1 MSLLSIAQ
9 GALRRLSGF
18 EVPSTYYGNNNLTAV
33 SCVNLLQEAGNTLV
47 RQHRWQELITEHTF
61 TTTASTATYA
71 LPSDFKAFANMSQWD
86 RTNQWRL
93 TGPTPSIVWQWLKS
107 GISVA
112 STNNRWFMVRG
123 NLFTIFPTP
132 STTGDTIAFDY
143 YSNAWITKQADS
155 TNVTAWT
162 ADLDTA
168 RIDEE
173 LLTLDLKWRF
183 LQAKGM
189 PYEPEYKAFES
200 VKEDL
205 LADNG
210 GRGMINLNTPMRPMF
225 DGNLPDNGFGG

>member
-18 EVPSTYYGNNNLTAV
+18 EVPSTFYGNNNLTAV

-47 RQHRWQELITEHTF
+47 RQHRWQELITEYTF
-61 TTTASTATYA
+61 STVNGTSAYS
-71 LPSDFKAFANMSQWD
+71 LPSDFRAFANMSQWD
-86 RTNQWRL
+86 RSNQWRM
-93 TGPTPSIVWQWLKS
+93 TGPVPSIVWQWLKS

-112 STNNRWFMVRG
+112 STDNRWFMVRG
-123 NLFTIFPTP
+123 NYLTIYPTP
-132 STTGDTIAFDY
+132 TVDGDTIAFDY

-183 LQAKGM
+183 LEAKGM
-189 PYEPEYKAFES
+189 PYEPEYKMFES

-210 GRGMINLNTPMRPMF
+210 GRGAIDLNTPMRPMF
-225 DGNLPDNGFGG
+225 GGNLPETNFGS

>member
-18 EVPSTYYGNNNLTAV
+18 EVPSTYFGNNNLTAV

-86 RTNQWRL
+86 RTNQWRM

-143 YSNAWITKQADS
+143 YSHAWITKQADS

-210 GRGMINLNTPMRPMF
+210 GRGMINLNKPMRPMF
-225 DGNLPDNGFGG
+225 DGNLPETGFGG

>member
-1 MSLLSIAQ
+1 MSLLSIGQ

-18 EVPSTYYGNNNLTAV
+18 EVPSTYFGNNNLTAV
-33 SCVNLLQEAGNTLV
+33 SVVNLLQEAGNTLV

-71 LPSDFKAFANMSQWD
+71 LPSDFRSFANMSQWD
-86 RTNQWRL
+86 RTNLWRM

-112 STNNRWFMVRG
+112 ATNNRWFMVRG

-132 STTGDTIAFDY
+132 TTTGDTIAFDY
-143 YSNAWITKQADS
+143 YSNAWITKQTDS

-162 ADLDTA
+162 ADLDTS

-183 LQAKGM
+183 LQSKGM
-189 PYEPEYKAFES
+189 PFEPEYKAFEA
-200 VKEDL
+200 VKEDI

-210 GRGMINLNTPMRPMF
+210 GRGMISLNTPMRPHF
-225 DGNLPDNGFGG
+225 GGNLPDQGFGQ

>member
-18 EVPSTYYGNNNLTAV
+18 EVPSTFYGNNNLTAV

-47 RQHRWQELITEHTF
+47 RQHRWQELITEYTF
-61 TTTASTATYA
+61 STVNGTSAYS
-71 LPSDFKAFANMSQWD
+71 LPSDFRAFANMSQWD
-86 RTNQWRL
+86 RSNQWRM
-93 TGPTPSIVWQWLKS
+93 TGPVPSIVWQWLKS

-112 STNNRWFMVRG
+112 STDNRWFMVRG
-123 NLFTIFPTP
+123 NYLTIYPTP
-132 STTGDTIAFDY
+132 TVDGDTIAFDY

-183 LQAKGM
+183 LQSKGM
-189 PYEPEYKAFES
+189 PFEPEYKAFES

-210 GRGMINLNTPMRPMF
+210 GRAMINLNTPMRPMF
-225 DGNLPDNGFGG
+225 DGNLPETNFGS

>member
-18 EVPSTYYGNNNLTAV
+18 EVPSTYFGNNNLTAV

-225 DGNLPDNGFGG
+225 DGNLPDNGFGS

>member
-225 DGNLPDNGFGG
+225 DGNLPDNGFGS

>member
-47 RQHRWQELITEHTF
+47 RQHRWQELITEYTF
-61 TTTASTATYA
+61 STVNGTSAYS
-71 LPSDFKAFANMSQWD
+71 LPSDFRAFANMSQWD
-86 RTNQWRL
+86 RSNQWRM
-93 TGPTPSIVWQWLKS
+93 TGPVPSIVWQWLKS

-112 STNNRWFMVRG
+112 STDNRWFMVRG
-123 NLFTIFPTP
+123 NYLTIYPTP
-132 STTGDTIAFDY
+132 TVDGDTIAFDY

-183 LQAKGM
+183 LQSKGM
-189 PYEPEYKAFES
+189 PFEPEYKAFES

-210 GRGMINLNTPMRPMF
+210 GRAMINLNTPMRPMF